1 MWIIVKSED
10 KHEDKN
16 KDKDKEKDN
25 DKFKVS
31 TFALL
36 VVISSCLFDS
46 SIFMLTA
53 DYKY

>member
-1 MWIIVKSED
+1 MNNRTTIED
-10 KHEDKN
+10 KYEDNN
-16 KDKDKEKDN
+16 KDKDKENDN

-46 SIFMLTA
+46 GIPMFTA
-53 DYKY
+53 DNKY